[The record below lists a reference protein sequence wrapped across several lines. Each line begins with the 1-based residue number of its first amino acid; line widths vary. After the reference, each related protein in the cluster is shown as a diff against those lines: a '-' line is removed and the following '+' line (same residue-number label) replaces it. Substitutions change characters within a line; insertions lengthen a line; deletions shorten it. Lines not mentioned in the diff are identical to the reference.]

1 MPATAPDGTSSWP
14 PSFAALSRVCA
25 SGSSAKAPTD
35 ATTRSIPLCRIVSP
49 YSRIAL
55 WPAHS
60 ITIAPGA
67 KIEAMTIA
75 AYPGGYTLF
84 VGDTEGIVRLNA
96 EINEVLKAADVP
108 QKLRSIGFDVITTSP
123 TEAMDYFKSEV
134 TSWDKMARAIGF
146 STD

>member
-1 MPATAPDGTSSWP
+1 
-14 PSFAALSRVCA
+14 
-25 SGSSAKAPTD
+25 
-35 ATTRSIPLCRIVSP
+35 
-49 YSRIAL
+49 
-55 WPAHS
+55 
-60 ITIAPGA
+60 
-67 KIEAMTIA
+67 MTIA